1 MKPMVVTLDLKKELR
16 KKDKKI
22 KELEKLVSTDALT
35 WILNRRG
42 FSELVRRFIDE
53 VKFQKENP
61 DRRKRFVVNSLS
73 LLFFDIDNFKKINDT
88 HGHKVGDQILKY
100 VSSVISEK
108 LRTSDFVGRW
118 GGEEIVV
125 ALVGAQ
131 EENAYRKG
139 EEIRKTIKSRVKIPT
154 LKDLKVT
161 VSVGVAELQSG
172 ESLEDV
178 VKRADQAMYK
188 AKTEGKDK
196 VVKSSRT

>member
-1 MKPMVVTLDLKKELR
+1 MTETLDLKKELH

-22 KELEKLVSTDALT
+22 KELEKLVTTDPLT

-42 FSELVRRFIDE
+42 FSELTKRFIGE

-61 DRRKRFVVNSLS
+61 NRRKRFVVDSLS
-73 LLFFDIDNFKKINDT
+73 LLFFDIDNFKKINDI
-88 HGHKVGDQILKY
+88 HGHEVGDQILKY

-108 LRTSDFVGRW
+108 LRASDFIGRW
-118 GGEEIVV
+118 GGEEIVA

-131 EENAYRKG
+131 EEGAYRKG

-196 VVKSSRT
+196 VVKSSET